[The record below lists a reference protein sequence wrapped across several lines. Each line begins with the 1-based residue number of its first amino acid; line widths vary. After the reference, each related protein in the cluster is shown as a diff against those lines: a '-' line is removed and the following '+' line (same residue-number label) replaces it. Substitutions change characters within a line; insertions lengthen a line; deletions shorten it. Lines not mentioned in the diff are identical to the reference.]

1 KIPFRPQLSTPKPT
15 IAGPQTAI
23 IVGPPGEEIFTDELG
38 RVKIQFHWDRN
49 GKYNDH
55 SSCWVR
61 VAQSGA
67 SGGFGSIQ
75 IPRVGDE
82 VVVVFLDG

>member
-1 KIPFRPQLSTPKPT
+1 
-15 IAGPQTAI
+15 
-23 IVGPPGEEIFTDELG
+23 
-38 RVKIQFHWDRN
+38 VKVQFYWDRK
-49 GKYNDH
+49 GEHNDK

-67 SGGFGSIQ
+67 SGGFGSIL

-82 VVVVFLDG
+82 ASSALKGLLAGLAIGAGAVLVAIMF